1 MIAIIG
7 GSQSYRLLEQSDMRG
22 ERVKPVSTPYGDSP
36 PLHRMQ
42 SDAGEFL
49 FLSRHGESG
58 YSVGAPFV
66 NYRANIYALK
76 ELGVESIVAWSGP
89 GALDDSYRPGEL
101 VVPHDVVDE
110 TRSRPS
116 TFYAGTGLGFVRMRD
131 VFCPRLRH
139 ALGDCTRS
147 VSGEPAQSGV
157 YVCTEGPRMETP
169 AEVRKYRAYGGQLI
183 GMTLCPEAFLARELE
198 MCYAALCFVTNYAEG
213 IQNRVEDPATVFGG
227 LANDDERAA
236 ADAMA
241 KRFPEIAAKLAA
253 SIPNDTTACVC
264 GRAMERFRQR
274 GVIGENWR
282 EWVRP

>member
-7 GSQSYRLLEQSDMRG
+7 GSQSHRLLELGDMRG
-22 ERVKPVSTPYGDSP
+22 ERIKPVTTPYGDSP
-36 PLHRMQ
+36 PLHRMR
-42 SDAGEFL
+42 SDAGEFI

-89 GALDDSYRPGEL
+89 GALDETYYPGEL
-101 VVPHDVVDE
+101 VVPHDIIDE

-116 TFYAGTGLGFVRMRD
+116 TFYAGSGLGFVRMRD
-131 VFCPRLRH
+131 VFCPRLRN
-139 ALGDCTRS
+139 ALGAS
-147 VSGEPAQSGV
+147 AAGLMGEPVRSGV

-213 IQNRVEDPATVFGG
+213 IHNRPEDPGTVFGG

-236 ADAMA
+236 ADATA
-241 KRFPEIAAKLAA
+241 KRFPEIAIKLTGA
-253 SIPNDTTACVC
+253 IPSDNTACTC
-264 GRAMERFRQR
+264 DSAMERFRQR
-274 GVIGENWR
+274 GIIGNNWR

>member
-7 GSQSYRLLEQSDMRG
+7 GSQSHQLLVRGDMRG
-22 ERVKPVSTPYGDSP
+22 ERIKPVKTPYGDSP

-42 SDAGEFL
+42 SATGEFL

-66 NYRANIYALK
+66 NYRANVYALK
-76 ELGVESIVAWSGP
+76 ELGVESIIAWSGP
-89 GALDDSYRPGEL
+89 GALDDSYKPGEL

-131 VFCPRLRH
+131 VFCPRLRN
-139 ALGDCTRS
+139 ALGGCTHELT
-147 VSGEPAQSGV
+147 GAPAQSGV

-213 IQNRVEDPATVFGG
+213 IHSRPEDPATVFGG
-227 LANDDERAA
+227 LANDQERAA
-236 ADAMA
+236 ADATA
-241 KRFPEIAAKLAA
+241 KRFPEIAARLATL
-253 SIPNDTTACVC
+253 IPANATPCTC

-274 GVIGENWR
+274 GIITNNWR

>member
-7 GSQSYRLLEQSDMRG
+7 GSQSHRLLELGKMRS
-22 ERVKPVSTPYGDSP
+22 ERIAPVKTPYGDSP
-36 PLHRMQ
+36 PLHRMD
-42 SDAGEFL
+42 SGSGEFI

-76 ELGVESIVAWSGP
+76 EVGVESVVAWSGP
-89 GALDDSYRPGEL
+89 GALDDAYQPGEL
-101 VVPHDVVDE
+101 VVPHDIIDE

-131 VFCPRLRH
+131 AFCPRLRH
-139 ALGDCTRS
+139 ALTGCA
-147 VSGEPAQSGV
+147 GEQTDAPVQSGV

-169 AEVRKYRAYGGQLI
+169 AEVRKYRALGGQLI

-213 IQNRVEDPATVFGG
+213 LRDRPEDPATVFGG
-227 LANDDERAA
+227 LANDDERLA
-236 ADAMA
+236 ADATA
-241 KRFPEIAAKLAA
+241 KRFPEIAASIA
-253 SIPNDTTACVC
+253 SAIPDDATPCVC
-264 GRAMERFRQR
+264 QRAMERFRQR
-274 GVIGENWR
+274 GDISENWR
-282 EWVRP
+282 EWVQP